1 MFKSLI
7 SCCLSFVLVVF
18 FAKKVNAQTIPV
30 GMIGFDDQLRI
41 LQLQDKLSIDNSL
54 MARPFFTSQSITT
67 DSIFRLIDPDNPY
80 TTVSK
85 KFWKGKARVE
95 LLPSHIY
102 TKFNSDRPYSYNQAG
117 FMQAKGLQTLV
128 STGAFFSY
136 GNWLTVQFKPEWVQ
150 ATNRSFY
157 HNAAYGAPT
166 NGQYS
171 RFFLGQSSI
180 RLQKWGL
187 SLGLSNEN
195 SWWGPGIHNSLL
207 MSNNAPGFLHL
218 TLNTTRPIKTPI
230 GNFEFQLIGGK
241 LVEDT
246 TVLLENK
253 NLTTTYYNP
262 NDYGG
267 NGYSGPYNAK
277 KSWRYLS
284 GVTLTYNPK
293 WVKGLFLS
301 INRVGY
307 AYHYKIQENAAGY
320 TFMQRYFPVLF
331 GVLRESYPFG
341 TPTDISPVGIKQI
354 ASISARF
361 LFPKSHAEIYTEF
374 GYGDNFTNL
383 RDWNTDAP
391 HSTAYILGIKKLKKL
406 RHNQWLDFSME
417 LTRMS
422 EPVNYLLRTA
432 GNWYS
437 YEGGYTHQNRVLGAG
452 VGGGNNTVVGKLQ
465 WLKGFS
471 RLGITIQGIQHGPT
485 TIVSNSITDFGLRQ
499 TKWNDFSIGV
509 NGQHRF
515 KKMILSADIQT
526 VRARNYAWEQGNNQS
541 NLYASLTATYL
552 W

>member
-1 MFKSLI
+1 MFKLLT
-7 SCCLSFVLVVF
+7 SCCFSFILIVF
-18 FAKKVNAQTIPV
+18 FTNKVNAQTIPV

-41 LQLQDKLSIDNSL
+41 LQLQDKLSIDHSL
-54 MARPFFTSQSITT
+54 MARPFFTDKKFTT

-80 TTVSK
+80 TSVSK
-85 KFWKGKARVE
+85 KWWKGKAKFE
-95 LLPSHIY
+95 LLPAHIY

-136 GNWLTVQFKPEWVQ
+136 GNWLTVQFKPEMVY
-150 ATNRSFY
+150 AANPTFP
-157 HNAAYGAPT
+157 HNAEFGAPT
-166 NGQYS
+166 NGTYS

-218 TLNTTRPIKTPI
+218 TFNTTRPIKTPI

-246 TVLLENK
+246 TVLLENS

-262 NDYGG
+262 NSYDGTG
-267 NGYSGPYNAK
+267 NSGPYNAK

-293 WVKGLFLS
+293 WIKGLFLS

-341 TPTDISPVGIKQI
+341 TPTNISPVGIKQI

-374 GYGDNFTNL
+374 GYGDNFTNI

-406 RHNQWLDFSME
+406 RNKQWLDFSME

-422 EPVNYLLRTA
+422 EPINYLLRSA

-437 YEGGYTHQNRVLGAG
+437 YEGGYTHQNRLLGAG
-452 VGGGNNTVVGKLQ
+452 VGGGNNTVIGKLQ

-485 TIVSNSITDFGLRQ
+485 TIISNSLPDFGLRQ

-509 NGQHRF
+509 NGQHRL

-541 NLYASLTATYL
+541 NLYAFLTATYL

>member
-1 MFKSLI
+1 MMRSTHIIFI
-7 SCCLSFVLVVF
+7 FFLVGCFLTNAVG
-18 FAKKVNAQTIPV
+18 AQTIPV
-30 GMIGFDDQLRI
+30 GTVGFDDQLRI
-41 LQLQDKLSIDNSL
+41 LQLQDKLNANHSL
-54 MARPFFTSQSITT
+54 MARPFFTNQSLSTNRIYQ
-67 DSIFRLIDPDNPY
+67 LIDSANPY
-80 TTVSK
+80 TVVSK
-85 KFWKGKARVE
+85 QFWKGKARVE
-95 LLPSHIY
+95 LLPTHLY
-102 TKFNSDRPYSYNQAG
+102 TKFNSDRPFSYNQAG
-117 FMQAKGLQTLV
+117 FMQAKGLQTMV

-136 GNWLTVQFKPEWVQ
+136 GDWLTIQLKPELVH
-150 ATNRSFY
+150 AANPNFSF
-157 HNAAYGAPT
+157 NAQYGAPT
-166 NGQYS
+166 YGQYN
-171 RFFLGQSSI
+171 RIFLGQSSV

-246 TVLLENK
+246 TVLLENR
-253 NLTTTYYNP
+253 NLSTTYYNP
-262 NDYGG
+262 NTYDGTG
-267 NGYSGPYNAK
+267 NSGPYNAK

-293 WVKGLFLS
+293 WIKGLFLS

-307 AYHYKIQENAAGY
+307 AYHYKIEQNAAGY

-341 TPTDISPVGIKQI
+341 TPTNVSPVGIKQI

-361 LFPKSHAEIYTEF
+361 LFPKSHAEIYTEY

-406 RHNQWLDFSME
+406 RNDQWLDFSME

-422 EPVNYLLRTA
+422 EPINYLLRTA

-437 YEGGYTHQNRVLGAG
+437 YEGGYTHQNRVIGAG
-452 VGGGNNTVVGKLQ
+452 VGGGNNTIVGKLQ

-485 TIVSNSITDFGLRQ
+485 TIVSNSLPDFGLRQ
-499 TKWNDFSIGV
+499 TKWNDFAFGV

-515 KKMILSADIQT
+515 KKLILSADIQT
-526 VRARNYAWEQGNNQS
+526 VRTKNYAWEQGNNRS
-541 NLYASLTATYL
+541 NLYAFLTATYL